1 MQRIFLIGLLL
12 ISCQLHAQTFSTTTS
27 NTLTDSPYELNWA
40 LDGPW
45 LGVGLGLTGY
55 GFKLIQDKDRMSEA
69 DLATLDKNDIMG
81 MDRWAAGNY
90 DEDLDRLSY
99 IPFYAAFASPFL
111 LLLNENER
119 NHAGQLAVIYLETLS
134 TTGALFTLSAGLIDK
149 SRPYVYN
156 TDLPLEERTNSSA
169 QRSFFGGHVAATG
182 AATFFLAKVFHDFN
196 PGHWARPYVWTAA
209 ALVPAWVGYMR
220 IESGH
225 HFLSDTLIG
234 YAVGMASGI
243 LIPELH
249 KKRDRAIKVSSS
261 MGIDRMGNEYQGLS
275 LKYQF

>member
-1 MQRIFLIGLLL
+1 MQRTFLICLVLLSYNL
-12 ISCQLHAQTFSTTTS
+12 QSQTFTTTK
-27 NTLTDSPYELNWA
+27 TLNDSPYELNWA
-40 LDGPW
+40 IDGPW
-45 LGVGLGLTGY
+45 LGAGLGLSAY
-55 GFKLIQDKDRMSEA
+55 GLTLIKDKDRLSQT
-69 DLATLDKNDIMG
+69 DLANLDKNDIIG
-81 MDRWAAGNY
+81 LDRWAAGNY

-119 NHAGQLAVIYLETLS
+119 NHAGQLAVIYLEALS
-134 TTGALFTLSAGLIDK
+134 TTGALYTLSAGLIDR

-156 TDLPLEERTNSSA
+156 TSLPTEERTNNSA

-196 PGHWARPYVWTAA
+196 PGHWARPYIWTAA

-220 IESGH
+220 IQSGH

-249 KKRDRAIKVSSS
+249 KKRDRAIKLSSS
-261 MGIDRMGNEYQGLS
+261 MGMDLMGNEYQGLS